1 MLCQHSPTNS
11 SDGQQVQRYCKK
23 ILQSF
28 ERTKTYRIS
37 MLVKGHFESTTLYWF
52 QKEELHFQRSV
63 LRMSLWQL
71 CWEIDALLS
80 LCIQFDFDFV
90 MSLYHYN
97 FFARVLKICGRANG
111 AKLVVKSTMK
121 YYVTFIERFVQFLP
135 QVSWTHVLISTT
147 AGMLD

>member
-1 MLCQHSPTNS
+1 MKVSTIWNSNKTCKVNVKPTLTYKQQWWSAS
-11 SDGQQVQRYCKK
+11 SEILQK

-37 MLVKGHFESTTLYWF
+37 MLVKGHFESKTLYWF
-52 QKEELHFQRSV
+52 RKEQLHFQRSV

-80 LCIQFDFDFV
+80 LCKQFDFDFL

-97 FFARVLKICGRANG
+97 FFAGVLKICETVNE
-111 AKLVVKSTMK
+111 AKLVVKQNLK
-121 YYVTFIERFVQFLP
+121 YMTKIN
-135 QVSWTHVLISTT
+135 T
-147 AGMLD
+147 